1 MRVVFTII
9 VFNSTRLWSRQMRVV
24 FTIIVFLLGLNLIVD
39 LSNSNLIEL
48 LNERQQQIENVTK

>member
-1 MRVVFTII
+1 
-9 VFNSTRLWSRQMRVV
+9 MRVV